1 MFAEIPRLVMRHEAI
16 EVACAQVRQV
26 QAPPPHHNDV
36 LGMSAQPYNV
46 SGVLKKQF
54 RLDNLTDTI
63 AH

>member
-1 MFAEIPRLVMRHEAI
+1 MRHEAI

>member
-1 MFAEIPRLVMRHEAI
+1 MRHEAI
-16 EVACAQVRQV
+16 EVACAQVRQD
-26 QAPPPHHNDV
+26 QAPPPSPPPHHNDV

>member
-1 MFAEIPRLVMRHEAI
+1 MRHEAI
-16 EVACAQVRQV
+16 DVVCAHVDQE

-36 LGMSAQPYNV
+36 LGMSAQPCNV